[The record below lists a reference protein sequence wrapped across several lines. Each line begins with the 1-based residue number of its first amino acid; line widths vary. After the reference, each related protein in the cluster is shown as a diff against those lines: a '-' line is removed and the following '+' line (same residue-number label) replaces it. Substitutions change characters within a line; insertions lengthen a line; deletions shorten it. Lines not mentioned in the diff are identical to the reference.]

1 MVSLMMFTLMV
12 MLIQALMLNFGCNKR
27 LLCF

>member
-1 MVSLMMFTLMV
+1 LMMFTLMV